1 MAGYTRQS
9 AAQIVNGEIVSAPP
23 LNAEFNQVLA
33 AFNAST
39 GHRHDGTA
47 NEGPLIALIA
57 DPSRHNEVLI
67 NTSLNQIDFKIAVSS
82 VSVTQFSISRNFFV
96 RDLAAL
102 TRCRSFFLKNL

>member
-67 NTSLNQIDFKIAVSS
+67 NTSLNQIPKKLYIPQPNIMPDTPSAIVCCLTNKVAIAIVAIK
-82 VSVTQFSISRNFFV
+82 T
-96 RDLAAL
+96 
-102 TRCRSFFLKNL
+102 